1 LEKRVL
7 FESKKGIDIRRIIDS
22 GQKEIKR
29 NKTYYNSLSALLGR
43 SLVIIICAAAL
54 EGGRAWLDCRSDPLE
69 DCDPDR
75 LFARVKIDEWA
86 RIGG

>member
-1 LEKRVL
+1 LIE
-7 FESKKGIDIRRIIDS
+7 ESRDA
-22 GQKEIKR
+22 
-29 NKTYYNSLSALLGR
+29 TYHNSLPALLGW

-54 EGGRAWLDCRSDPLE
+54 EGGRAWLECRSDPLE

-75 LFARVKIDEWA
+75 LFARIKIDEWT